1 MCIFILVYVVVGTL
15 MCTFILVYVVKSF
28 IIKVVLYLK
37 GT

>member
-1 MCIFILVYVVVGTL
+1 MYTDTL